1 MNYVRKMFCQAI
13 LWTDDKPS
21 FIEKVNYFINLI
33 TTLTPIAFLLDGLN
47 LWFKTNHQ
55 FSSFVIICLVINLLV
70 GARFHYKM
78 NSFSWVE
85 FFKKNSEMW
94 IVLIVVYGLLEMLRL
109 TAGSNFIGEGFKV
122 LIQVMTLLYPIS
134 KVLKNIYILS
144 RKRYPPAFIM
154 EKIYNFEKTGD
165 LSEFFNNDKK

>member
-13 LWTDDKPS
+13 LWTEDKPS
-21 FIEKVNYFINLI
+21 FVEKVNYVVNLI

-85 FFKKNSEMW
+85 F
-94 IVLIVVYGLLEMLRL
+94 G
-109 TAGSNFIGEGFKV
+109 
-122 LIQVMTLLYPIS
+122 
-134 KVLKNIYILS
+134 
-144 RKRYPPAFIM
+144 
-154 EKIYNFEKTGD
+154 GD
-165 LSEFFNNDKK
+165 LT